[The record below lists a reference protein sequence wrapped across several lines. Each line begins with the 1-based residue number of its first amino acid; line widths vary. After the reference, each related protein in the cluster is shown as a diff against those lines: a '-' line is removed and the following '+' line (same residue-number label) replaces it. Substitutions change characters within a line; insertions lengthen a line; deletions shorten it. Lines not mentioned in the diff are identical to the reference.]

1 MLAIELVMSNFR
13 FNQLKGTI
21 AKEMVRGLL
30 EDSGYKAYPFGYES
44 LLTQIRY
51 DIHKRKM
58 TQTDSIRRLRSMPD
72 LLVYDEDNG
81 QVWFT
86 EVKFRR
92 VDSPKDVAI
101 GLEQVSWYQKYWN
114 DSVLVVV
121 IPVESVFYAQYV
133 SKLQLEGLGS
143 SDRNQAIVF
152 DLAKEFL
159 PIEQIFSK
167 IKPETMKNYYSLFDK
182 FPVMDVYEEY
192 PEEFDGSEDEFD
204 DDEDHD

>member
-1 MLAIELVMSNFR
+1 MSNFR

-51 DIHKRKM
+51 DIHKHRL
-58 TQTDSIRRLRSMPD
+58 TQTDSIKRLRSMPD
-72 LLVYDEDNG
+72 LLVYDENNG
-81 QVWFT
+81 RVWFT

-92 VDSPKDVAI
+92 VESPKDVAI

-121 IPVESVFYAQYV
+121 IPVESVFYAQHV
-133 SKLQLEGLGS
+133 SKLQLQAPSS
-143 SDRNQAIVF
+143 SDRNQGVAF
-152 DLAKEFL
+152 DLAKDFL
-159 PIEQIFSK
+159 PIDQIFPK
-167 IKPETMKNYYSLFDK
+167 IAPETMKTYYSLFDK
-182 FPVMDVYEEY
+182 FPVMDVYEEEFDDFEDDFY
-192 PEEFDGSEDEFD
+192 DEEEFD
-204 DDEDHD
+204 